1 MSNNNKK
8 VWHEVFFSQLPTSE
22 ADPDMEFEFRLGDFT
37 CKRGITIVPLGC
49 GRYAGDILKGTHVTG
64 EWKITP
70 KLGIR
75 VKSYLRVNDKGQCKR
90 YARDGHVIC
99 PMIEAAVSEWLSRK
113 RDGFFRAQAA

>member
-1 MSNNNKK
+1 MAKHT
-8 VWHEVFFSQLPTSE
+8 WHPVFFSQLPKSE
-22 ADPDMEFEFRLGDFT
+22 AKPDATFEFDLQGFHA
-37 CKRGITIVPLGC
+37 KRGITIVPLGY

-113 RDGFFRAQAA
+113 RDGFFCAQAA